1 MGYAARPGMEV
12 PCCPGLRPDI
22 EDKALK
28 KISVLALAGFLLVV
42 GTGAALAQSRPVIR
56 FSFGSGWNAL
66 PAIVAIERGFFAQQ
80 GLTVSGMAVSSAA
93 AVMQSI
99 AVGST
104 DFATVPQRTLLV
116 MAAAKLPVTV
126 ISMNGWGTQ
135 LELVVRKGDK
145 RVRSLRDLKGKK
157 IAVGAASDAYPV
169 LIRLLNAAKMR
180 PSDVVIQPLPAARLV
195 TALKSKRADAVFAF
209 RHFTSV
215 LVQSKQGRVVMDNA
229 RIVKA
234 LGRVG
239 ATPLLVNNRLLK
251 TQPKTVQ
258 KFVTAWVR
266 ALKYIQKDPRDAA
279 NLLRIYFHRQGVT
292 VSNKLAASWIPMTRY
307 DRYVWSRAAI
317 ADAEYNGWGLKAG
330 KVLKIRPKL
339 AGYIQ
344 NRFAVRAL
352 KAAK

>member
-1 MGYAARPGMEV
+1 MEV
-12 PCCPGLRPDI
+12 PCGPGLRPDI
-22 EDKALK
+22 EDNALK
-28 KISVLALAGFLLVV
+28 KISVLVLAGCLLIV
-42 GTGAALAQSRPVIR
+42 GVAGAATAQNHPFVR
-56 FSFGSGWNAL
+56 FSFGSGWTAL

-80 GLTVSGMAVSSAA
+80 GLTVSGMAVSSAT

-126 ISMNGWGTQ
+126 VAMNGWGTQ

-145 RVRSLRDLKGKK
+145 RTRSLKDLKGKT
-157 IAVGAASDAYPV
+157 IAVGTASDAYPV

-180 PSDVVIQPLPAARLV
+180 PSDVIIRTLSASRLV

-215 LVQSKQGRVVMDNA
+215 LVQSKQGRVVMSNA
-229 RIVKA
+229 RIAKA

-239 ATPLLVNNRLLK
+239 ATPLIVNNRFLK
-251 TQPKTVQ
+251 MKPKTVQ

-266 ALKYIQKDPRDAA
+266 ALKYIQKDPKDAA

-292 VSNKLAASWIPMTRY
+292 VSSKLAASWIPMTRY

-330 KVLKIRPKL
+330 KILKIRPKL

-344 NRFAVRAL
+344 NRFAARAL